1 MILLFTLLTIAA
13 IVAQLPHAYVTFDS
27 FSRLEGRLKVL
38 QSATF
43 CMIIS
48 VAIFAFV
55 MLGKPALALFG
66 VFIEIVINLYYYT
79 QKYWARTNSKIDFRK
94 QWISFL
100 FGVLIPVMI
109 FIFSEQLN
117 QMRNE

>member
-13 IVAQLPHAYVTFDS
+13 IVAQLPHAWYTFES
-27 FSRLEGRLKVL
+27 FSRLEGSLKTI
-38 QSATF
+38 QSITF
-43 CMIIS
+43 CLIIS

-55 MLGKPALALFG
+55 MLGKPMLALFG
-66 VFIEIVINLYYYT
+66 VGIEIIINLYYYSLN
-79 QKYWARTNSKIDFRK
+79 YWQRKNARVDMRK

-100 FGVLIPVMI
+100 FGILIPVMI

-117 QMRNE
+117 NMRNE